1 MDNPQL
7 TNLLQM
13 VSGTAQPMS
22 PTAGYQG
29 MTGTAQPS
37 PTATATPVPATGYSN
52 GMYSNNQD
60 RLALVEAQNRQRRA
74 VGQPPLSPEEVQA
87 LVGGRL
93 QPTGQAA
100 PQRP

>member
-29 MTGTAQPS
+29 MTGTAQPLS
-37 PTATATPVPATGYSN
+37 PTAGFQGVTMGAETDPKQANKMRAFAEMRRRGIEIPWGAAQVLGPGSGNPATAKPSW
-52 GMYSNNQD
+52 
-60 RLALVEAQNRQRRA
+60 
-74 VGQPPLSPEEVQA
+74 
-87 LVGGRL
+87 
-93 QPTGQAA
+93 
-100 PQRP
+100 